1 MSATTTDRPLELRDV
16 PGPSALGGGV
26 RRAFELL
33 LVIAVND
40 FKKTYLDTALGYLW
54 SLARPLLTFAVL
66 LAVFTHVF
74 HFNQKVHN
82 YPAFLL
88 FNVVLFGFFS
98 EATTVAVGSIVG
110 HEAVVRKTQFPRLV
124 IPLAVVFTALFNL
137 GLNLV
142 VAFVFILALGDSPTW
157 TWLLLPV
164 ILSLLFVFTTAVA
177 MIVSALYPRYR
188 DVSLIWSVLSLALFY
203 ATPVLYPLSLVS
215 SSFFRNLI
223 ALNPL
228 TPILT
233 LAQRWI
239 TEPATPW
246 PGSDAMGGPVR
257 LAISLLIYVA
267 VCAFAVWIFRREAPR
282 IAEEL

>member
-1 MSATTTDRPLELRDV
+1 MSATATDRPLELRDV

-33 LVIAVND
+33 FTIAVND
-40 FKKTYLDTALGYLW
+40 FKKTYLDTALGYVW
-54 SLARPLLTFAVL
+54 SLARPLLTFGVL

-74 HFNQKVHN
+74 HFNQKVPH

-88 FNVVLFGFFS
+88 FNIVLFGFFS
-98 EATTVAVGSIVG
+98 EATSVSVGSIVG

-124 IPLAVVFTALFNL
+124 IPLAVVCTALFNL
-137 GLNLV
+137 GLNLI
-142 VAFVFILALGDSPTW
+142 VAFVFILALGDSPQW

-164 ILSLLFVFTTAVA
+164 ILVALFVFTTAVS
-177 MIVSALYPRYR
+177 MILSALYPRYR
-188 DVSLIWSVLSLALFY
+188 DVSLIWGVAALALFY

-215 SSFFRNLI
+215 SSLFRNLI

-228 TPILT
+228 AVILT

-239 TEPATPW
+239 TEPSTAL
-246 PGSDAMGGPVR
+246 PGSAAMGGPWR
-257 LAISLLIYVA
+257 LAIAGLIYAA
-267 VCAFAVWIFRREAPR
+267 VCVFAVWIFRREAPR